1 MKEGLGFKLF
11 CEAAEIFLYSE
22 EELREL
28 LQPQE
33 VEEIIKLRNEVL
45 AESMANK
52 NITIEF
58 DDTDSIP
65 LAAEDPAEFNA
76 NPGDNEQ

>member
-22 EELREL
+22 EELREM

-45 AESMANK
+45 DESMANK

-58 DDTDSIP
+58 DEPDSTP

-76 NPGDNEQ
+76 GPSNDE